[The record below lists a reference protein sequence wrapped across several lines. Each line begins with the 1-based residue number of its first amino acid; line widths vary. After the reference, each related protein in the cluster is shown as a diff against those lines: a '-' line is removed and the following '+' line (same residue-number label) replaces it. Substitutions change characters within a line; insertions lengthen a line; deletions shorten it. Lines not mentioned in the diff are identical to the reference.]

1 MASSAGLQIDQS
13 VDKLQ
18 LAVWLSAQSD
28 RQMLPILSFRVACF
42 LSHKTDSLLVLD
54 TACLTL
60 RYVTYAVFNGTGWTD
75 GRLWIVQCY
84 FWLQNLTDL
93 KEGMLMSVFVEVLG
107 ARNIVR

>member
-28 RQMLPILSFRVACF
+28 RQMLPILAFVWPAF
-42 LSHKTDSLLVLD
+42 SHTRLIHCW
-54 TACLTL
+54 CLTLHVL

-75 GRLWIVQCY
+75 GRLWFVQCY